1 MHPQFGFGSRKAH
14 EYLPHSYDKNSVVY
28 TGTHD
33 NNTTQGW
40 WDEEAAKD
48 EKSAAKAY
56 LGATRQNFVWA
67 MIRALET
74 SVADICLIPG
84 QDLLA
89 LPASARMNMPSRA
102 AGNWTW
108 RCLPNALTPQISEKL
123 AALAEVSDRDQPAQ
137 S

>member
-1 MHPQFGFGSRKAH
+1 V
-14 EYLPHSYDKNSVVY
+14 KNSVVY

-40 WDEEAAKD
+40 WDQEAGKA
-48 EKSAAKAY
+48 EKAAAKAY
-56 LGATRQNFVWA
+56 LGATRQSFVWD

-74 SVADICLIPG
+74 SIADTCIVPV
-84 QDLLA
+84 QDLLS
-89 LPASARMNMPSRA
+89 LPTSARMNMPSRA

-108 RCLPNALTPQISEKL
+108 RCLPNALTPEIAAKL
-123 AALAEVSDRDQPAQ
+123 AALAEVSDRDQPVAQ